1 MIPWLDSS
9 EEVSRYLRGSISY
22 DVPAVPKSESFFVL
36 LLLLVICGFLASALI
51 VGIVHLWQGRL
62 AIGSK
67 AIKGPVHRG
76 RLKRRISAVA
86 TAPRERIEGEA
97 AEAPFLSTRNSS
109 GASA

>member
-22 DVPAVPKSESFFVL
+22 DLPAVAKSESFLVL

-51 VGIVHLWQGRL
+51 VGIAHLWHGRL

-67 AIKGPVHRG
+67 AINGPVQRG

-86 TAPRERIEGEA
+86 TGLRDRVEGGA
-97 AEAPFLSTRNSS
+97 AEAPRNSP